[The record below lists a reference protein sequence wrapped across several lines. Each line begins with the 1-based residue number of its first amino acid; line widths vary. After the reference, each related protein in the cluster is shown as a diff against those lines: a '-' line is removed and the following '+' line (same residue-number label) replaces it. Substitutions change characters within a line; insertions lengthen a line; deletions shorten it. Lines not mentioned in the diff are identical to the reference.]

1 MSRPSTDIIEL
12 FSSIQGEGLLVGLR
26 QIFLRFHGCN
36 LHCNYCDTAS
46 GTVPEFCMMEGTPGR
61 RDFIRVKNPVA
72 LDRVVSLLSGWRQ
85 GWPGLHH
92 SLSLT
97 GGEPLLKYELLLD
110 WLPALADM
118 FPIYLETNGVLH
130 SALAGLIDHIDHIGM
145 DIKLPSTSG
154 QANLWDHH
162 SDFLK
167 VAVRKDLL
175 VKTVIGDQTEA
186 WEIIRACE
194 IIAAV
199 DRTIPLIL
207 QPVTLADGHLGISP
221 FRMLELQELAS
232 AILTEVRVIPQTH
245 KFIGQL

>member
-1 MSRPSTDIIEL
+1 
-12 FSSIQGEGLLVGLR
+12 
-26 QIFLRFHGCN
+26 
-36 LHCNYCDTAS
+36 
-46 GTVPEFCMMEGTPGR
+46 
-61 RDFIRVKNPVA
+61 
-72 LDRVVSLLSGWRQ
+72 VVSLLSGWGQ

-110 WLPALADM
+110 WLPVLADM

-130 SALAGLIDHIDHIGM
+130 SALAGLIDHIDHISM